1 MANTKTY
8 VEIFRGDETSRAEPM
23 EFLFKRNLYLVE
35 QKCPSSLHYHFSDE
49 DKVLECFFMLVP
61 SFGAHF
67 TLYEKVV
74 TGGVLEFACHYGW
87 SMLRRLLKA
96 SDYFDAME
104 DEIMKGRGPYF
115 SLQRMVVD
123 PDRQGGGLGSKCL
136 GAALMKDADAKQWPV
151 VLGTQD
157 SRNLIFY
164 GRLGFKVVRELTYV
178 VDAGDDESYNYTV
191 WFMVREPIPL
201 QVDAGTTGI

>member
-1 MANTKTY
+1 MLGLIFAPSPENESSRHIVAAKLISRSMANTKTY

-164 GRLGFKVVRELTYV
+164 GRL
-178 VDAGDDESYNYTV
+178 
-191 WFMVREPIPL
+191 
-201 QVDAGTTGI
+201 